1 MKLIHQVI
9 KIRSIRTSPS
19 LINKLNNM
27 EDDFMDDYMWDWTE
41 NNARIYKHMEDLEK
55 ECEELPSDFNK

>member
-27 EDDFMDDYMWDWTE
+27 EDLEVFLRMYMSNLDNMTKKVINDVLKEDNEHKE
-41 NNARIYKHMEDLEK
+41 NHK
-55 ECEELPSDFNK
+55 

>member
-1 MKLIHQVI
+1 
-9 KIRSIRTSPS
+9 
-19 LINKLNNM
+19 M

>member
-19 LINKLNNM
+19 LINKFNNM
-27 EDDFMDDYMWDWTE
+27 EDDFMNDSMWDWAE
-41 NNARIYKHMEDLEK
+41 NNAQIYKHMEKLER
-55 ECEELPSDFNK
+55 EYEELPSDFNE